1 MMNTITITPLKKEV
15 LNTLKMFVKLDMEI
29 YGEIADSTFEA
40 FQMQG
45 YSKEDTLN
53 LIN

>member
-1 MMNTITITPLKKEV
+1 MNTTNTPLKKEV
-15 LNTLKMFVKLDMEI
+15 LKTLQLFVKLDMDI
-29 YGEIADSTFEA
+29 YGEIAESTFDA

-45 YSKEDTLN
+45 YSKEDALN